1 MIISP
6 SRFATAK
13 TCWTKAFNLYH
24 RQLGVPRTPQL
35 ADGGAFHAGIAEW
48 LASRDTVKAFEIA
61 RVSFDEGMK
70 DSVIPPE
77 QIYLIED
84 NWNLVKVM
92 IESVAAEPLD
102 WVVIQPECKF
112 EVPLGEQGHNC
123 IFKHWY
129 NKEIREE
136 MWSEPTADD
145 IIYNRVRSPHSGP
158 AMNCSCWGPHKLT
171 GRTDALINW
180 RNTLWLLDWKTTS
193 LSGDQ
198 FWDQFQLD
206 FQITSYIYG
215 IWKSSGGKLKPS
227 GVMIGAIFR
236 PSDSQVAAWNKKRK
250 YGPNKG
256 IIDYLSFGRESFLR
270 TDEDLDRME
279 KQLFDF
285 CEEWEWR
292 VVTNRFGMS
301 PISHACKSYNR
312 RCDYMDNC
320 VSHGRDL
327 AGLVKIEKRDMIGE
341 VKI

>member
-24 RQLGVPRTPQL
+24 KQLGVPRTPQL

-48 LASRDTVKAFEIA
+48 LATKDTVRAFEVA
-61 RVSFDEGMK
+61 RTNFDEGMK
-70 DSVIPPE
+70 DTVIPPE
-77 QIYLIED
+77 QTYLIED
-84 NWNLVKVM
+84 NWNLVKCM

-102 WVVIQPECKF
+102 WTVIQPECKF
-112 EVPLGEQGHNC
+112 EVAIGSKRHNC
-123 IFKHWY
+123 IFKHWRH
-129 NKEIREE
+129 NLDGTE
-136 MWSEPTADD
+136 MWCEPSAAE
-145 IIYNRVRSPHSGP
+145 IEGGWVAP
-158 AMNCSCWGPHKLT
+158 AHDTLDLGCICAGPHLLT
-171 GRTDALINW
+171 GRSDALVNW

-198 FWDQFQLD
+198 FWDQFFLD
-206 FQITSYIYG
+206 MQITSYIYG
-215 IWKSSGGKLKPS
+215 IKKSTGLTPA

-256 IIDYLSFGRESFLR
+256 VIDYLSFGRESFLR
-270 TDEDLDRME
+270 TDEDLARLE
-279 KQLFDF
+279 RELFDF

-292 VVTNRFGMS
+292 VVNNRFGMS

-312 RCDYMDNC
+312 RCDYMDSC
-320 VSHGRDL
+320 LSHGRDIS
-327 AGLVKIEKRDMIGE
+327 GLVTIEKRDMVGE
-341 VKI
+341 VKA